1 MRLLSFL
8 NNGRETWGAIV
19 GDGVVDLGSKLSHA
33 TLQDF
38 IAKLRFRQARSASWP
53 ASSRT

>member
-1 MRLLSFL
+1 MD
-8 NNGRETWGAIV
+8 RETWGAIV

-38 IAKLRFRQARSASWP
+38 IASADFDKRDQHRRP